1 MIQFKDVSKTFK
13 AKGVTTQALQHVSL
27 DIEDGDMFGVI
38 AMAVIMGAAF
48 LAGCGSDNNNSA
60 NANKKELTYSKSQ
73 GPYSDLFEKGIKP
86 ILEKKAIKLQ
96 ARTCLICYRLMSL

>member
-1 MIQFKDVSKTFK
+1 M
-13 AKGVTTQALQHVSL
+13 SL